1 MTQENYSI
9 YARKELL
16 SFFPNFSKYE
26 RFENDVYIV
35 EFPSPQETIILW
47 VSTQNKEITIGF
59 DHDEECVWH
68 MHMSQLGANEIKDEL
83 KKVIQLINRIL
94 NGSEL
99 IAFTGGKDIHFPS
112 LTAENEEFKKWGEL

>member
-16 SFFPNFSKYE
+16 SSFPYFSDYE

-35 EFPSPQETIILW
+35 EFPSPHQKVLLW
-47 VSTQNKEITIGF
+47 VSTQDKEITIGF
-59 DHDEECVWH
+59 DQNEECVWH

-83 KKVIQLINRIL
+83 KEVIHLIKRIL

-99 IAFTGGKDIHFPS
+99 IAFDSEKEIY
-112 LTAENEEFKKWGEL
+112 LTSDTFENVEIKKWSEL